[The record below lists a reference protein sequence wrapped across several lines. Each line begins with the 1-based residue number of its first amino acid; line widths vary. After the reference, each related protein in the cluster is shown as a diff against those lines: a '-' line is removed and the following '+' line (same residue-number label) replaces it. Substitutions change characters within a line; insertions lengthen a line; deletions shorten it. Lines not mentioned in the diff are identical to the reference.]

1 MLSNIFKREKIKEVY
16 LQEKEFLIKI
26 DIVEKKDIIFIKK
39 TRILKNN
46 FKIKER
52 LKEHFDVFF
61 QNKKRNKIFPIIKLS
76 KENVE
81 DNRLNFAIKN
91 GETSDHVIYSLIKYH
106 KVNVENK
113 LGIAFYLEN
122 EQIKKEDINFEL
134 KIGKYFTYAEIEE
147 KKGLM
152 VIS

>member
-91 GETSDHVIYSLIKYH
+91 GETSDYVIYSLIKYH